1 LLRTNIIAV
10 VLLLPLFAACER
22 RSPSRPPASPRPAHA
37 AAPHASAKAPQV
49 EPTPEPL
56 PCPDKPNILLIS
68 LDTLR
73 FDATSLGPNG
83 KNRTPYLEQLA
94 GVGLNFVRAYSTHDS
109 TPYSHFSML
118 TGYINGYQSP
128 VDVPEI
134 SLAHQLKQRG
144 YRTWGVSANGNL
156 SPKFTRSMQ
165 PFGSFVN
172 LHELWQELPADRK
185 AAMLPKLDAHLA
197 EYDHALTE
205 WNRMMLFSMGG
216 AIFRHIEP
224 RLDGKQPF
232 FGMIN
237 LLHAHDPYLPTPSSY
252 DQQREK
258 KGVTV
263 PDLRNRPVLPELA
276 DPTTISDERRRA
288 EVLDTLARS
297 NVGALATTFDLSAEQ
312 LAIYRRRYHARVRE
326 LDAAVGEIVRELRE
340 RKLLDS
346 TILVITSD
354 HGEAFGERN
363 LITHSFGNRGD
374 LEATNRVPLVI
385 VLPPCYRVAPRAVDT
400 LCTIAD
406 IPPTL
411 YDLLG
416 IDAHPIWKRTVP
428 GNVGRSLLPYA
439 GDRNIAAAAR
449 TVAATTPAQPLTA
462 AERRKQDEEALKRF
476 KALGYLR

>member
-1 LLRTNIIAV
+1 MFRTKTIA
-10 VLLLPLFAACER
+10 VLLLLLTACSR
-22 RSPSRPPASPRPAHA
+22 QPGSDTPRSSRTSRA
-37 AAPHASAKAPQV
+37 AAPRASAQAPQAQPAS
-49 EPTPEPL
+49 ELP

-73 FDATSLGPNG
+73 FDATSLGANG
-83 KNRTPYLEQLA
+83 KNRTPFLEQLA

-128 VDVPEI
+128 IDVPEV

-172 LHELWQELPADRK
+172 LHEQWQEMPADRK
-185 AAMLPKLDAHLA
+185 AAMLPRLDAQLA
-197 EYDHALTE
+197 AYDHALTE

-216 AIFRHIEP
+216 AVLRHIEP

-252 DQQREK
+252 DRHREK

-276 DPTTISDERRRA
+276 DPATIADETRRA
-288 EVLDTLARS
+288 EIVETLARS
-297 NVGALATTFDLSAEQ
+297 NVGALATTFDLSPDQ

-346 TILVITSD
+346 TILVVTSD

-385 VLPPCYRVAPRAVDT
+385 VFPPCYRVTPRAVDT

-428 GNVGRSLLPYA
+428 GNVGRSLLPYT
-439 GDRNIAAAAR
+439 GDRTIAR
-449 TVAATTPAQPLTA
+449 TSLTVAVTTPAQPSSA